1 MRTPRIAAAAAA
13 AIAALAATTSDAAP
27 VRHAQAGDWPTY
39 HHDSARTGATA
50 SGPPLGRARRLWSAA
65 VDGAVYAEPLVA
77 GGKVIV
83 ATENDSVYAFDASTG
98 RLAWR
103 THLGTPVDGGSLPCG
118 DINPSGITGT
128 PVVDSGRGVVYAV
141 AFVRGFRHTLA
152 AVNLSNGA
160 VRWRR
165 RVDPPHDDPRVH
177 QQRAALALA
186 SGRVYVAYGGLFGDC
201 GRYHG
206 WVVGASAARPR
217 RRLVSFRVPAHR
229 RAGIWAPS
237 GPAVDGHGNLYVTTG
252 NGDSSSFDFGNAV
265 IRLSPRLRRVGFF
278 APRNAAS
285 LNGSDTDLGSV
296 GPLLLP
302 GGRAFAIGKSGI
314 GYLLRTAH
322 LGRIGHAVAS
332 RHICGAAFGGLA
344 ASGGNIYVAC
354 TDGTFAVRV
363 AGLGVLWQGPGSTS
377 PPIVA
382 GPGVWVIDRG
392 TLEQLDASNGRA
404 RFSAPIGSTAT
415 FATPSASGGIVFAA
429 GGGRVYAFG

>member
-1 MRTPRIAAAAAA
+1 VRTPRIAAAAAA
-13 AIAALAATTSDAAP
+13 VAALAAAASQAAP

-39 HHDSARTGATA
+39 HHDSARTGATG

-83 ATENDSVYAFDASTG
+83 ATENDSVYAFDAASG
-98 RLAWR
+98 RLSWR
-103 THLGTPVDGGSLPCG
+103 THLGAPVSGGSLPCG
-118 DINPSGITGT
+118 DIDPSGITGT
-128 PVVDSGRGVVYAV
+128 PVADTTRGAVYVV

-152 AVNLSNGA
+152 ALNLSTGA

-165 RVDPPHDDPRVH
+165 RVDPPHADPRVH

-186 SGRVYVAYGGLFGDC
+186 GGRVYVAYGGLFGDC

-206 WVVGASAARPR
+206 WVVGASAAHPR
-217 RRLVSFRVPAHR
+217 KRLVSFRVPAHR
-229 RAGIWAPS
+229 EAGIWSPS
-237 GPAVDGHGNLYVTTG
+237 GPAIDGRGNLYVTTG

-278 APRNAAS
+278 APRNAGS
-285 LNGSDTDLGSV
+285 LNGTDTDLGSV

-322 LGRIGHAVAS
+322 LGRIGHALAA
-332 RHICGAAFGGLA
+332 RRICAAFGGVAL
-344 ASGGNIYVAC
+344 SGGTIYVPC
-354 TDGTFAVRV
+354 TGGTAAVRV
-363 AGLGVLWQGPGSTS
+363 AGLDVLWQGPGSES

-382 GPGVWVIDRG
+382 GPAVWVIDRG
-392 TLEQLDASNGRA
+392 TLEQLDPSDGRA
-404 RFSAPIGSTAT
+404 RFSASIGSTAT
-415 FATPSASGGIVFAA
+415 FATPSAAGGLVFAA